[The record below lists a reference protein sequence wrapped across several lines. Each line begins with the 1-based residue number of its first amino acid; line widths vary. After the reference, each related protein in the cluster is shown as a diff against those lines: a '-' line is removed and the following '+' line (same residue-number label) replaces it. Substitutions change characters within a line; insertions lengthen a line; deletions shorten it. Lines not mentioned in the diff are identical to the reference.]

1 MEFES
6 NLTTIASQVFD
17 GTNYQMWTVR
27 METYLEALDLCEAVE
42 EDYEIPA
49 LSANPTMAKIK
60 AHKEK
65 KTRKS
70 KAEACLFVAV
80 SPIVFTRIMSFK
92 SAKEIWDYLKSEYAS
107 DERIK
112 SMQILNL
119 IREFELQRMRESESI
134 KDYSDKL
141 LGIANRVRLLG
152 AEFKDSRIVEKILVS
167 VPEKYEASI
176 TALENTKDLSKIALA
191 ELLNALQA
199 QE

>member
-1 MEFES
+1 M
-6 NLTTIASQVFD
+6 V
-17 GTNYQMWTVR
+17 
-27 METYLEALDLCEAVE
+27 TYLEALDLWEAVE
-42 EDYEIPA
+42 EDYAVLA
-49 LSANPTMAKIK
+49 LPANPTMAQIK

-70 KAEACLFVAV
+70 KAKACLFAAV
-80 SPIVFTRIMSFK
+80 SPTVFTRIMSFK
-92 SAKEIWDYLKSEYAS
+92 SAKEIWDYLKSEYAGE
-107 DERIK
+107 ERIK

-119 IREFELQRMRESESI
+119 IREFELQRMREFESI

-176 TALENTKDLSKIALA
+176 TALENTKDLSKVALV
-191 ELLNALQA
+191 ELLNAL
-199 QE
+199 